1 MDKVAYLRRVPI
13 FGVLEPAVLA
23 ALAEVTHSQHYRKG
37 QTIFFRG
44 DPGNAMYVL
53 VAGTIELTLP
63 SELGSEVLVAHLRP
77 PEHFGILAVLDGRPR
92 YLTAVAGEKTQAL
105 AINRDELLAFLGG
118 HADASLRITGS
129 LCLRLR
135 QITELLADMAF
146 LDLPSR
152 LAKRLCETAGTLHAT
167 SAEAVEVR
175 ISQEQLA
182 EMAGAT
188 REAVNRQ
195 LARLRELGVIET
207 GRGRVRILRPAT
219 LRKIA
224 LCNVSEFTLQT

>member
-1 MDKVAYLRRVPI
+1 
-13 FGVLEPAVLA
+13 
-23 ALAEVTHSQHYRKG
+23 
-37 QTIFFRG
+37 
-44 DPGNAMYVL
+44 
-53 VAGTIELTLP
+53 
-63 SELGSEVLVAHLRP
+63 
-77 PEHFGILAVLDGRPR
+77 
-92 YLTAVAGEKTQAL
+92 
-105 AINRDELLAFLGG
+105 
-118 HADASLRITGS
+118 
-129 LCLRLR
+129 
-135 QITELLADMAF
+135 
-146 LDLPSR
+146 
-152 LAKRLCETAGTLHAT
+152 
-167 SAEAVEVR
+167 VEVR

>member
-1 MDKVAYLRRVPI
+1 VDKLTYLQRVPI
-13 FGVLEPAVLA
+13 FGMLEPSVLP
-23 ALAEVTHSQHYRKG
+23 ALADMTHPQHYRRG

-53 VAGTIELTLP
+53 VAGSVELTLP
-63 SELGSEVLVAHLRP
+63 SELGTEVLVARLRP
-77 PEHFGILAVLDGRPR
+77 PEHFGELAMLDGGPR
-92 YLTAVAGEKTQAL
+92 YLTAVAGDKTQVL
-105 AINRDELLAFLGG
+105 AIYRNNLMVFLGK
-118 HADASLRITGS
+118 HADASLRITVS

-167 SAEAVEVR
+167 SADPVDVW

-195 LARLRELGVIET
+195 LARLREIGMIET
-207 GRGRVRILRPAT
+207 GRGRVRILRPAG
-219 LRKIA
+219 LRKVA
-224 LCNVSEFTLQT
+224 QCDVTELTLQT

>member
-1 MDKVAYLRRVPI
+1 MDKVAYLRRVPL
-13 FGVLEPAVLA
+13 FAALQPGVLT
-23 ALAEVTHSQHYRKG
+23 ALGEVTHSRHYRKG

-53 VAGTIELTLP
+53 VAGSVELTLP
-63 SELGSEVLVAHLRP
+63 SELGSDVLVAQLRP
-77 PEHFGILAVLDGRPR
+77 PDHFGILAVLDGRPR
-92 YLTAVAGEKTQAL
+92 YLTAVAGDKTQAL
-105 AINRDELLAFLGG
+105 AIYRDELLAFLGK
-118 HADASLRITGS
+118 HADASLRITES

-152 LAKRLCETAGTLHAT
+152 LAKRLCEAAGILHAT
-167 SAEAVEVR
+167 SVEPVEVR

-207 GRGRVRILRPAT
+207 GRGRVRILRPES
-219 LRKIA
+219 LQKIA
-224 LCNVSEFTLQT
+224 LYSVTEFTLQT